1 LTIQSPQQVMASLSQ
16 FGKED
21 VSRMREQTVQDP
33 ELRIEM
39 SSVDL
44 QVQFVE
50 QEQLLGEYQRLI
62 AA

>member
-1 LTIQSPQQVMASLSQ
+1 
-16 FGKED
+16 
-21 VSRMREQTVQDP
+21 MREQTVQDP